1 MLDGDMP
8 DRKKKCSKKERWEFR
23 GVAGGRTVRVR
34 KGGLITKTAFAQ
46 RNEG

>member
-23 GVAGGRTVRVR
+23 GVAGGGALLESGRE
-34 KGGLITKTAFAQ
+34 A
-46 RNEG
+46 